1 MVIKYKCLLFV
12 TLFKQ
17 TQELNYVSLID
28 TTLWSNGV
36 MFSFDLRD
44 KQQREHECKRPFLE
58 T

>member
-1 MVIKYKCLLFV
+1 MLLKYRCLLSV

-17 TQELNYVSLID
+17 TKQLIYVSVIYI
-28 TTLWSNGV
+28 TLWSNGV
-36 MFSFDLRD
+36 IFNFDFRD